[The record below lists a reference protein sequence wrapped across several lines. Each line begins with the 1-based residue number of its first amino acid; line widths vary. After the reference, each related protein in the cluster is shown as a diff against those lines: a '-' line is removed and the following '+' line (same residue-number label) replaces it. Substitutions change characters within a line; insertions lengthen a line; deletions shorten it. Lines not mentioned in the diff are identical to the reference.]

1 MSLLKDRVVTGA
13 LIGILADIVKLAVNY
28 LAFLLNYTQVVFWQL
43 AATRFLDRG
52 DLFSPVA
59 FVVGGVADLTV
70 TAALGIV
77 FLLLIE
83 YTGTD
88 YLWIKGAGFGLAVW
102 VVLFG
107 TLLGQSVQ
115 AKLPQSSSGILVTL
129 VAHIIFGIGLAF
141 FTRLYY
147 NILEYDNMQN

>member
-1 MSLLKDRVVTGA
+1 M
-13 LIGILADIVKLAVNY
+13 
-28 LAFLLNYTQVVFWQL
+28 
-43 AATRFLDRG
+43 
-52 DLFSPVA
+52 
-59 FVVGGVADLTV
+59 ADLTV

-83 YTGTD
+83 FTGTD